1 MLNNQRYHPVLVF
14 MAVRRRCTLRCHGP
28 YAVANGSA
36 EGGYL
41 ADVQECGQV
50 CDTQMDDIYIL
61 PDGC

>member
-1 MLNNQRYHPVLVF
+1 
-14 MAVRRRCTLRCHGP
+14 MAARRRCTLRCHGP

-41 ADVQECGQV
+41 ADVQECAQV
-50 CDTQMDDIYIL
+50 CDTQMDGIYIL